1 MPLQVDIDPLKAM
14 ELFYQGEK
22 LGVWEGEFVKNEK
35 KRGLVYPHQ
44 LKEFLQKYG
53 YFGVNIGDGSSYLK
67 GRFWLPDDVRIAGID
82 ADGEYRDLIIAGS
95 LRELYVGFFA
105 DDCGKDDIPIAF
117 GKEIQ
122 EQDGSQIISFG
133 SSSLYLRDILIC
145 LFTGNL
151 LNAAKG
157 AYYEADA
164 ARPILQKYGSSHQLN
179 ELMTSALRPYRFI
192 CYDDEEEKFICVDL
206 YKDKEAVAVFSPHLT
221 DDELESLF
229 KKEFY
234 ENSMNCDF
242 AHALRLLEKIIDR
255 LEQDNK
261 SMTLEAGEKYRLA
274 ARCCWVLKQWDKAE
288 EWLKKAEPIFNLKST
303 PAEKAMYYYQGLGN
317 FYSDKGDKEKS
328 LAAYQR
334 EEQLAKENG
343 ISPFRSKGDR
353 LMRQGIE
360 LTKQDRL
367 EEAIELFEQALEQY
381 KQDPKGCKYDIA
393 RCGQLKGDAKHTL
406 KERQKNGGK

>member
-1 MPLQVDIDPLKAM
+1 MPLRVDIDPLKAM

-22 LGVWEGEFVKNEK
+22 LGVWEGEFIKNEK
-35 KRGLVYPHQ
+35 KRGLVYPPQ

-53 YFGVNIGDGSSYLK
+53 YFTVNSGDGVSDVK
-67 GRFWLPDDVRIAGID
+67 GRFWLPDDVVITAMDSGN
-82 ADGEYRDLIIAGS
+82 GYWDLVTAGS
-95 LRELYVGFFA
+95 LGELYVGFSA
-105 DDCGKDDIPIAF
+105 DDCGKDNPPIAF

-122 EQDGSQIISFG
+122 EQDGSQIISFR
-133 SSSLYLRDILIC
+133 SSGLYLRDILIC

-151 LNAAKG
+151 LYAAKG
-157 AYYEADA
+157 TYYEAEA
-164 ARPILQKYGSSHQLN
+164 AQPILQKYGSSRRLN
-179 ELMTSALRPYRFI
+179 ELLANALRPYRFI
-192 CYDDEEEKFICVDL
+192 CYDDEKEKFICVDL

-234 ENSMNCDF
+234 ENSMNCDY
-242 AHALRLLEKIIDR
+242 AHALRLLEKIIGR

-328 LAAYQR
+328 LAAYQK

-393 RCGQLKGDAKHTL
+393 RCGQLKGDARHTL